1 MIELNLSLFSVT
13 MMIIQFFSYFIVK
26 TNYLNDE
33 NNDERVFTLIKA
45 QKCPLHIHPL

>member
-1 MIELNLSLFSVT
+1 
-13 MMIIQFFSYFIVK
+13 MMIRQFCSYYIAK

-45 QKCPLHIHPL
+45 QKCPLHIHPLHRWQ